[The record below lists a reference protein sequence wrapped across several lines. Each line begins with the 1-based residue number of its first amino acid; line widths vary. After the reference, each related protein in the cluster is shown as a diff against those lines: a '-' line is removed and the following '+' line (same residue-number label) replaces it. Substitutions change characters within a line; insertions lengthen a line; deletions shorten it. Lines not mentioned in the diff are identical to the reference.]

1 MVSHYMRLILAE
13 IKKKVAS
20 TMKVEQQ
27 NFRQGRSKTDLI
39 FTVWNNIKEMGIQ
52 KGYINSI
59 S

>member
-39 FTVWNNIKEMGIQ
+39 FTV
-52 KGYINSI
+52 
-59 S
+59 